1 MSKAKSKS
9 ICFSE
14 EVSDVPAEEVAG
26 YMWSIWCESAT
37 FDKIMNQ
44 LQPETWAAKEKQG
57 GSHHWPQNFVI
68 ACLVHDYDELLQAAI
83 AFSPDDI
90 RVVKTRLSRN
100 PESTFYARKKLTE
113 VRSSFDLVL
122 ADGTVLLDDDARWGA
137 ALCKCGS
144 NDVFVVG
151 SGTVTNRFE
160 LSVEVEWDPLL
171 GDFKKITSVLSDC
184 ESWHEEHDLDDV
196 SVSCS
201 SCGADIPIRTS
212 FFSYEKCS
220 DVLEQFIEDEF
231 T

>member
-1 MSKAKSKS
+1 MGKAKSKS

-57 GSHHWPQNFVI
+57 GSPNLPQNFVI

-90 RVVKTRLSRN
+90 RVVKRRLSIS
-100 PESTFYARKKLTE
+100 PESTFYARKKLTQL
-113 VRSSFDLVL
+113 RSSFDLVL
-122 ADGTVLLDDDARWGA
+122 ADGTVMLDDDARWGA

-151 SGTVTNRFE
+151 SGTVTNIFE
-160 LSVEVEWDPLL
+160 L
-171 GDFKKITSVLSDC
+171 LSDC
-184 ESWHEEHDLDDV
+184 ESWHDEHDLDDV

-212 FFSYEKCS
+212 FFTYEKCN

>member
-1 MSKAKSKS
+1 MGKAKSKS

-26 YMWSIWCESAT
+26 YMWSIW
-37 FDKIMNQ
+37 
-44 LQPETWAAKEKQG
+44 AAKEKQG
-57 GSHHWPQNFVI
+57 GSPNLPQNFVI

-90 RVVKTRLSRN
+90 RVVKRRLSIS
-100 PESTFYARKKLTE
+100 PESTFYARKKLTQL
-113 VRSSFDLVL
+113 RSSFDLVL
-122 ADGTVLLDDDARWGA
+122 ADGTVMLDDDARWGA

-151 SGTVTNRFE
+151 SGTVTNIFE
-160 LSVEVEWDPLL
+160 LSVEVEWDPRL

-184 ESWHEEHDLDDV
+184 ESWHDEHDLDDV

-212 FFSYEKCS
+212 FFTYEKHSSTMLFGGRSVIVVNAFGGLVSNQECS
-220 DVLEQFIEDEF
+220 W
-231 T
+231 